1 MQLRG
6 DMRVAV
12 IYNVPEH
19 FRDEKESTAQSE
31 PYETAMA
38 VVEELKALGHRAEAV
53 RVSWDFSCINSF
65 DVAFNLAEGIGDEG
79 REHLV
84 PLMLK
89 IPYTGS
95 TSEVIE
101 LCNNKIETKRVLR
114 AKGVRVP
121 EFWGETGIAAVRFPA
136 IVKPAEEHGSIG
148 IDDSSIVNSE
158 SELRRAVEKIHR
170 TYGERAVCEE
180 YVEGREI
187 SAAILGDSVIA
198 LSEII
203 FKPPYRILTYDA
215 KWLGDSE
222 SYAGTEPRC
231 PAILD
236 EDLEERI
243 KSEALKAYRA
253 LDIRD
258 YGRIDF
264 RVNAEPYVIDANP
277 NPCISPKDSGF
288 ARALKA
294 ADIEYR
300 DFVAMLLEFALE
312 RR

>member
-1 MQLRG
+1 MK
-6 DMRVAV
+6 VAV
-12 IYNVPEH
+12 IYNLPEH
-19 FRDEKESTAQSE
+19 FRDEKEDIAQSE
-31 PYETAMA
+31 PYETALA

-53 RVSWDFSCINSF
+53 RVSWDFSYINSF
-65 DVAFNLAEGIGDEG
+65 DAAFNLAEGIGDDG

-84 PLMLK
+84 PEKLK

-95 TSEVIE
+95 TGEVIE
-101 LCNNKIETKRVLR
+101 LCNNKMDTKRHLKV
-114 AKGVRVP
+114 KGIKVP
-121 EFWGETGIAAVRFPA
+121 EFWEEGENVCFPA

-158 SELRRAVEKIHR
+158 QELKRAIERIHR
-170 TYGERAVCEE
+170 TYRQKAICEE
-180 YVEGREI
+180 YVNGREI
-187 SAAILGDSVIA
+187 SAAILGDRVIA
-198 LSEII
+198 LSEIL
-203 FKPPYRILTYDA
+203 FRPPHRILTYDA
-215 KWLGDSE
+215 KWLEDSE

-231 PAILD
+231 PAVLD

-253 LDIRD
+253 LGIRD

-264 RVNAEPYVIDANP
+264 RVNGEPYVIDANP

-294 ADIEYR
+294 AGIEYR
-300 DFVAMLLEFALE
+300 DFVAMLLKLALE
-312 RR
+312 RM